1 MALSLPHFTFQI
13 VRTFR
18 LSLQI
23 KPKIS
28 AFIVLHRRVQCIFQ
42 RAPYT
47 VAVVWIYINYMH
59 FEVTNTKKTGQYIK
73 RFWYGTIWRYCAIG
87 EKEVII
93 SEIVC
98 VRERMLPMCYSFGRF
113 EQNYT
118 KLRCNVTR
126 KKKQLKERKKQ
137 QWMNEWNYLYI
148 NIAHIVLI

>member
-59 FEVTNTKKTGQYIK
+59 FEVTNTKKNRAIYKTVLVWNDMKILRNRRK
-73 RFWYGTIWRYCAIG
+73 RSNHQRNCVCTWTNATNVLFVWSIWTELHKIAVQC
-87 EKEVII
+87 
-93 SEIVC
+93 
-98 VRERMLPMCYSFGRF
+98 
-113 EQNYT
+113 NT
-118 KLRCNVTR
+118 KKSSNW
-126 KKKQLKERKKQ
+126 KKERNNNE
-137 QWMNEWNYLYI
+137 WMNGIIYI
-148 NIAHIVLI
+148 LILHI